1 MTIIPDPSVQQHL
14 AITDTAVV
22 PGTPLTLRSPG
33 VTPSTMA
40 FPDVLGLAITAVAV
54 GDNAAY
60 ICYGTLELSDWTAI
74 IGTVNLTPG
83 AFYYL
88 GVTNFLTSTP
98 PTTGQLVE
106 IGRAESDTVFDINI
120 KTPIFLS

>member
-1 MTIIPDPSVQQHL
+1 MIVRPDPL
-14 AITDTAVV
+14 AYRHIAIVDTPVV
-22 PGTPLTLRSPG
+22 PGTPLTLQSPG
-33 VTPSTMA
+33 VTPSTTA
-40 FPDVLGLAITAVAV
+40 KPDVVGLAITNVAAS
-54 GDNAAY
+54 DNAAY
-60 ICYGTLELSDWTAI
+60 ISYGILELSDWTAI
-74 IGTVNLTPG
+74 IGTANLTPG